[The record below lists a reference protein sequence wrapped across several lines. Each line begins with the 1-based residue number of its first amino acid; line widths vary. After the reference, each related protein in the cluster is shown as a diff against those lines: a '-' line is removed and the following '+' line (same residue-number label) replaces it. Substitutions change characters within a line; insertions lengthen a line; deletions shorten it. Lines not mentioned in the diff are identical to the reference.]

1 MSNGQQAQRGHLKS
15 IQQKTGKSLA
25 ELAAVV
31 RRSRIKQQG
40 QLRTMVMRKWGLSY
54 SDANALVHVAQE
66 APKKP
71 VKEKKPEDPLDKFYS
86 GAKAP
91 LRPIHEAIT
100 REVSR
105 FGEFEC
111 VPEKGYISLRR
122 KKQFLMLRPTRNKQL
137 ELGLNVKD
145 LPPAIRL
152 QEQPRGSEVNYLVRL
167 SDPIEVNAEIIAWM
181 KFAYEIADE

>member
-54 SDANALVHVAQE
+54 SDAKALVHVAQE

-71 VKEKKPEDPLDKFYS
+71 VRKKKPEDPLDKF
-86 GAKAP
+86 
-91 LRPIHEAIT
+91 
-100 REVSR
+100 
-105 FGEFEC
+105 
-111 VPEKGYISLRR
+111 
-122 KKQFLMLRPTRNKQL
+122 
-137 ELGLNVKD
+137 
-145 LPPAIRL
+145 
-152 QEQPRGSEVNYLVRL
+152 
-167 SDPIEVNAEIIAWM
+167 
-181 KFAYEIADE
+181 